1 MLRVVVVVVVVWL
14 IIYPYFKVGC
24 HELLWGGLADN
35 PANLGT
41 ITSSTVLPPQY
52 LHHQLIIIW
61 VSEVRL
67 MSHVCLIC
75 VCVHQSN
82 FIIDGI
88 RNNEKFENLILGPH
102 SSRREK
108 IEFDHST
115 VLSSPKKALHVG
127 RWWWQHSNYPLHMY
141 SIRAFGRYV
150 LVSHQPRRTAR
161 LIYGIMFQMSS
172 KKVNA
177 RDHKCW

>member
-1 MLRVVVVVVVVWL
+1 MGRPGRQSGKSRNNN
-14 IIYPYFKVGC
+14 IINSITTTIF
-24 HELLWGGLADN
+24 ATSTN
-35 PANLGT
+35 NNLSQRGT
-41 ITSSTVLPPQY
+41 FNVT
-52 LHHQLIIIW
+52 
-61 VSEVRL
+61 
-67 MSHVCLIC
+67 CLFDMC
-75 VCVHQSN
+75 VQQSN

-88 RNNEKFENLILGPH
+88 RNNENFENLILGPH

-108 IEFDHST
+108 NEFDHST

-177 RDHKCW
+177 RDHKC